1 MDFQVRV
8 LSSIAVLV
16 GLICLAVLLRKLK
29 VLDESHGALFSK
41 LVAQVTL
48 PATIF
53 VYLVEQPIPW
63 GDIQLAGLMF
73 LAEVLCLALAW
84 LAGRALGLDH
94 PRLGSLMLTAGFGS
108 SALLGY
114 ALVSEVYPGQAQA
127 IVDAVVISE
136 IGVGPPL
143 FTIGVLVAIYFGS
156 GQVGAKERLSA
167 ALAFFRSPIFFAVV
181 AGLVCA
187 SIGLPLKNP
196 VVASILD
203 GLRVVAGANTLAV
216 ALTVGLILRL
226 NVLSAGLGLV
236 AAVCLIKLVAGP
248 LLVWLPLSWV
258 DLPELGKNILVLEA
272 AMPSALLGVVLAKRY
287 GCDGGLAAKLAFST
301 TIAGGA
307 TILLVAALLI

>member
-1 MDFQVRV
+1 VDFQIRV

-29 VLDESHGALFSK
+29 VLEEAHGALFAK
-41 LVAQVTL
+41 LVSQVTL
-48 PATIF
+48 PATIL
-53 VYLVEQPIPW
+53 VYLVAKPIPW

-73 LAEVLCLALAW
+73 LAEAICLALAW
-84 LAGRALGLDH
+84 LIGRALGLDH

-114 ALVSEVYPGQAQA
+114 ALVAEVYPGQAQA

-143 FTIGVLVAIYFGS
+143 FTVGVMVAIYFGS
-156 GQVGAKERLSA
+156 AKVGAGQRVSA
-167 ALAFFRSPIFFAVV
+167 ALAFFRSPIFFAVA
-181 AGLVCA
+181 AGLLLSSV
-187 SIGLPLKNP
+187 GLPRHNP

-216 ALTVGLILRL
+216 ALTVGLVLRL
-226 NVLSAGLGLV
+226 NVLSAGIGLV
-236 AAVCLIKLVAGP
+236 AAVCLIKLVAAP
-248 LLVWLPLSWV
+248 LLVWLPLSLV

-287 GCDGGLAAKLAFST
+287 GCDGPLAAKLAFST

-307 TILLVAALLI
+307 SILLVASLLI